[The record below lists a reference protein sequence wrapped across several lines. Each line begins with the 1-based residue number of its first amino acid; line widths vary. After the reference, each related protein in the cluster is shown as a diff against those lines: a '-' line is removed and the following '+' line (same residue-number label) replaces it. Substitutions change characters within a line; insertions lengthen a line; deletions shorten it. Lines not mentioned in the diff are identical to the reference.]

1 MVFGKMQGGGGMMQN
16 DRCENFLYLRKNT
29 DLIILA
35 QMNREITIINKEE
48 AYTYD
53 ELDLIEEKLLPL
65 VNEGLKGAVA
75 DVLHSLKSSLENQKT
90 SSAIFFMPQNT
101 FNIFSLIQGDNSICK
116 ITKENIEALYKAFCV
131 IDDWASQ
138 PILRHLQKKLK
149 TLNDYLQ
156 QGNAV
161 APTVI
166 AADNFSV
173 MEIVD

>member
-1 MVFGKMQGGGGMMQN
+1 MGFGKMQGCGGMMQN

-65 VNEGLKGAVA
+65 VNEGQKGDVGQVLSVLK
-75 DVLHSLKSSLENQKT
+75 LSLENQKT